1 MNVSKCRRYK
11 VPAELPLN
19 INREQDTENINKVKL
34 RSDSCTENTS
44 YRDPVTNKSD
54 KDTCCSDSEITFLSE
69 EEPERKVLR
78 SKVSDHYFDNETN
91 RKSGEIVKNG
101 RQSSVYCPR
110 YFSPRNWMQHI
121 V

>member
-1 MNVSKCRRYK
+1 MNVSQSRRYK
-11 VPAELPLN
+11 VQGTELPL
-19 INREQDTENINKVKL
+19 REQDTENLNNKVKL

-44 YRDPVTNKSD
+44 YSDPVTNKSD

-91 RKSGEIVKNG
+91 RKSGEIVENG
-101 RQSSVYCPR
+101 RQGSVCCPR
-110 YFSPRNWMQHI
+110 YFSPRNWMQE